1 MPRVENEI
9 GIVNS
14 TVENYLFSLV
24 TKRDKVLFDLEEDA
38 RKNSVPIIGPLVG
51 TVISQI
57 VRASGAKRAL
67 EIGAATGYSG
77 IWIARSLSGKQ
88 KKLTTIEYDEKRV
101 ELATLSFKRAG
112 ILNFVEMLQG
122 DAREIVPELARR
134 HKESYDI
141 VFLDVG
147 DKTLYTDLFKP
158 CVSALREGGF
168 LIADNT
174 LWGGQVAVPS
184 DNGPE
189 TTTIRKFNSM
199 VFSDKRLEASIIPL
213 RDGFT
218 VAYKKPAS

>member
-1 MPRVENEI
+1 LPRVENEI

-14 TVENYLFSLV
+14 TVENYLLSLLP
-24 TKRDKVLFDLEEDA
+24 KRDKVLLDLEEDA

-57 VRASGAKRAL
+57 VKASGAKTAL
-67 EIGAATGYSG
+67 EVGTATGYSG
-77 IWIARSLSGKQ
+77 IWIARSLSGK
-88 KKLTTIEYDEKRV
+88 KKLTTIEYDKNRV
-101 ELATLSFKRAG
+101 ELASRSFKRAG
-112 ILNFVEMLQG
+112 IARSVEMLQG
-122 DAREIVPELARR
+122 DAREIVPELARKHR
-134 HKESYDI
+134 GSYDV

-158 CVSALREGGF
+158 CVTALREGGF

-189 TTTIRKFNSM
+189 TTTIRSFNSK